1 MTGETFAIS
10 RAVLRVGA
18 AEEALFFY
26 RDLLGFNAQ
35 VLSPGEDTA
44 AAADGAEP
52 EQVIALSAGDGEPP
66 FLFLHAN
73 PSYQPRP
80 PRTTGL
86 YHLAV
91 LLPGRISLG
100 HLLRRLLTFR
110 YPLQGASDHHVSEA
124 VYLADPHGNGLELY
138 ADRPPSRWRRQGEM
152 VHMTTQPLDI
162 DDLLRQA
169 AAAGDPGDDWR
180 MPGGTRIGHIHMSVA
195 DLDRA
200 ETFYHRGLG
209 LAVTLRHYPGAR
221 FFAADGYH
229 HHVGTNIWAMVD
241 RGPTPDDA
249 FGLGSTTFA
258 MTASGMKEAAARLEK
273 LGFPVTPRNSGWA
286 VRDWDGNR
294 FYLQPLQR

>member
-1 MTGETFAIS
+1 MSGETFAIS
-10 RAVLRVGA
+10 GAVLRVGA

-26 RDLLGFNAQ
+26 RDLLGFSAQ
-35 VLSPGEDTA
+35 VMSPGEASA
-44 AAADGAEP
+44 AEGIGAAP
-52 EQVIALSAGDGEPP
+52 EQVIALRAGDGEPP
-66 FLFLHAN
+66 FLFLYASRN
-73 PSYQPRP
+73 YRPRP

-91 LLPGRISLG
+91 LLPDRIPLG
-100 HLLRRLLTFR
+100 HLLRRLLTAR

-138 ADRPPSRWRRQGEM
+138 ADRPPSLWRRQGET

-180 MPGGTRIGHIHMSVA
+180 MPPGTRIGHIHMSVA
-195 DLDRA
+195 DLDQA
-200 ETFYHRGLG
+200 EAFYHRGLG

-229 HHVGTNIWAMVD
+229 HHVGTNTWAMVD

-249 FGLGSTTFA
+249 FGLASATFA
-258 MTASGMKEAAARLEK
+258 MATNDLEQAAGRLK
-273 LGFPVTPRNSGWA
+273 DMGLPATPRESGWA
-286 VRDWDGNR
+286 VKDWDGNL
-294 FYLQPLQR
+294 FSLQPLQR